1 MRTQLYGEQKKFKA
15 KIGYADK
22 LKAPFAVLVG
32 EDEVKEGLLSVK
44 DMRSGQQRKLSME
57 DAAAFIKESVEK
69 LNSGAV
75 IKE

>member
-1 MRTQLYGEQKKFKA
+1 M
-15 KIGYADK
+15 
-22 LKAPFAVLVG
+22 LVG